1 MSGVFGRLAPYIQ
14 DFIYANHWE
23 DLREIQKEACQVV
36 WDTDD
41 NLLLSSGHRLGK
53 DGGGVSPG
61 ADRAVPP
68 PLPVGRGVV
77 H

>member
-41 NLLLSSGHRLGK
+41 NLLLSSGTASPVYLRMLRLSCSSSTI
-53 DGGGVSPG
+53 VFSI
-61 ADRAVPP
+61 
-68 PLPVGRGVV
+68 
-77 H
+77 